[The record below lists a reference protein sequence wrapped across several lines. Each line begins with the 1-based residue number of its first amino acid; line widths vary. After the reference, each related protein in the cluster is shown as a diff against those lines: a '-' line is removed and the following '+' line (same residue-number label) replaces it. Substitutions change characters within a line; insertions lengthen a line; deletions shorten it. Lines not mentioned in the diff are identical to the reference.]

1 MLKNA
6 ILFKNRAFSP
16 LQSPI
21 CVAFF
26 LKWGKHIITLYCY
39 ARVNFQTTK
48 STNYVEKLER
58 GRRQLPVSVARKYV
72 AKLAFLT
79 R

>member
-1 MLKNA
+1 MLLK
-6 ILFKNRAFSP
+6 IRAFFRQ
-16 LQSPI
+16 QSPI

-39 ARVNFQTTK
+39 ARENFQTTK

-72 AKLAFLT
+72 AKLAFLI